1 MAYRDHMG
9 ASLIDASRNLEPVRN
24 NNFEV
29 YIPGLDDEA
38 NFRLSVASYS
48 APQIN
53 MSTIQTSYGNDKVKF
68 AGLPEFPDSTIVLND
83 YITMDTL
90 TALQNWSKQVYD
102 PKTAKIGYAFE
113 YKRYGYLMEYT
124 AQGEF
129 LRQWILQGIWP
140 SSLNLGDYNQE
151 GGQIR
156 QITVTMV
163 YDKIYLD
170 EDTTAGRTLIS
181 NLRSRSTS
189 GQSNMKKYTVTPEN
203 I

>member
-1 MAYRDHMG
+1 MSYANHIG
-9 ASLIDASRNLEPVRN
+9 ASLIDATRSLEPVRN

-29 YIPGLDDEA
+29 YIPGLGNSEEE
-38 NFRLSVASYS
+38 FRLSVASYS

-53 MSTIQTSYGNDKVKF
+53 MSTIQASYGNDKVKF

-90 TALQNWSKQVYD
+90 AALQAWSNKVYD
-102 PKTAKIGYAFE
+102 PKTAKIGYAYE
-113 YKRYGYLMEYT
+113 YKKYGYLMEYT
-124 AQGEF
+124 SKGEF

-140 SSLNLGDYNQE
+140 SSINLGDYNQE
-151 GGQIR
+151 SGQIR

-170 EDTTAGRTLIS
+170 DNSKNYLKS
-181 NLRSRSTS
+181 MRS
-189 GQSNMKKYTVTPEN
+189 GKNKVAIPTVTSDS
-203 I
+203 IK

>member
-1 MAYRDHMG
+1 MSYASHIG
-9 ASLIDASRNLEPVRN
+9 ASLIDATRSLEPVRN

-29 YIPGLDDEA
+29 YIPGLGSSEEE
-38 NFRLSVASYS
+38 FRLSVASYS

-53 MSTIQTSYGNDKVKF
+53 ISTIQASYGNDKVKF

-90 TALQNWSKQVYD
+90 TALQAWSNEVYN
-102 PKTAKIGYAFE
+102 PKDATIGYAFK
-113 YKRYGYLMEYT
+113 YKKYGYLMEYT
-124 AQGEF
+124 SKGEF

-140 SSLNLGDYNQE
+140 SSINLGDYNQE

-170 EDTTAGRTLIS
+170 DNSKNYLKSMRSGRNKVS
-181 NLRSRSTS
+181 VP
-189 GQSNMKKYTVTPEN
+189 TVTPDN
-203 I
+203 IR

>member
-1 MAYRDHMG
+1 MAYKDHIG
-9 ASLIDASRNLEPVRN
+9 ASLIDAARSLEPVRN

-29 YIPGLDDEA
+29 YIPGLGQSEEE
-38 NFRLSVASYS
+38 FRLSVASYS
-48 APQIN
+48 APQMN
-53 MSTIQTSYGNDKVKF
+53 VSTIQASYGNDKVKF

-90 TALQNWSKQVYD
+90 TALQNWYKLVYN
-102 PKTAKIGYAFE
+102 PAEATIGYAYE
-113 YKRYGYLMEYT
+113 YKKYGYLMEYT
-124 AQGEF
+124 TKGEF

-140 SSLNLGDYNQE
+140 SSINLGDYNQE

-156 QITVTMV
+156 QITVSMV

-170 EDTTAGRTLIS
+170 ENSDNYLKAMRKGS
-181 NLRSRSTS
+181 N
-189 GQSNMKKYTVTPEN
+189 TVTKYAVTPDK

>member
-1 MAYRDHMG
+1 MSYANHIG
-9 ASLIDASRNLEPVRN
+9 ASLIDATRSLEPVRN

-29 YIPGLDDEA
+29 YIPGLGNSEEE
-38 NFRLSVASYS
+38 FRLSVASYS

-53 MSTIQTSYGNDKVKF
+53 MSTIQASYGNDKVKF

-90 TALQNWSKQVYD
+90 AALQAWSNKVYD
-102 PKTAKIGYAFE
+102 PKTAKIGYAYE
-113 YKRYGYLMEYT
+113 YKKYGYLMEYT
-124 AQGEF
+124 SKGEF

-140 SSLNLGDYNQE
+140 SSINLGDYNQE

-170 EDTTAGRTLIS
+170 DNSKNYLKS
-181 NLRSRSTS
+181 MRSGKNKVSVP
-189 GQSNMKKYTVTPEN
+189 TVTPDN
-203 I
+203 IR

>member
-1 MAYRDHMG
+1 MAYKDHIG
-9 ASLIDASRNLEPVRN
+9 ASLIDAARSLEPVRN

-29 YIPGLDDEA
+29 YIPGLGQSEEE
-38 NFRLSVASYS
+38 FRLSVASYS
-48 APQIN
+48 APQMN
-53 MSTIQTSYGNDKVKF
+53 VSTIQASYGNDKVKF

-90 TALQNWSKQVYD
+90 TALQNWYKLVYN
-102 PKTAKIGYAFE
+102 PAKATIGYAYE
-113 YKRYGYLMEYT
+113 YKKYGYLMEYT
-124 AQGEF
+124 TKGEF

-140 SSLNLGDYNQE
+140 SSINLGDYNQE

-156 QITVTMV
+156 QITVSMV

-170 EDTTAGRTLIS
+170 ENS
-181 NLRSRSTS
+181 NNYLKAMRK
-189 GQSNMKKYTVTPEN
+189 GSNTVTKYVVTPDK

>member
-1 MAYRDHMG
+1 MSYANHIG
-9 ASLIDASRNLEPVRN
+9 ASLIDATRSLEPVRN

-29 YIPGLDDEA
+29 YIPGLGNSEEE
-38 NFRLSVASYS
+38 FRLSVASYS

-53 MSTIQTSYGNDKVKF
+53 MSTIQASYGNDKVKF

-90 TALQNWSKQVYD
+90 AALQAWSNKVYD
-102 PKTAKIGYAFE
+102 PKTAKIGYAYE
-113 YKRYGYLMEYT
+113 YKKYGYLMEYT
-124 AQGEF
+124 SKGEF
-129 LRQWILQGIWP
+129 LRQWVLQGIWP
-140 SSLNLGDYNQE
+140 SSINLGDYNQE

-170 EDTTAGRTLIS
+170 DNSKNYLKS
-181 NLRSRSTS
+181 MRSGKNKVSVP
-189 GQSNMKKYTVTPEN
+189 TVTPDN
-203 I
+203 IR